1 MIPLKIETLLEGR
14 VVEHDRV
21 EYKTGWN
28 PNDII
33 HSICAFANDYDNTN
47 GGYIVIGVKEKNGMP
62 MFPLVGVPKEN
73 LDSIQQEIFQYCN
86 MIVPRYIPRMEV
98 VDYKNEGTYLIYLWC
113 PAGDSGPYQAPKTV
127 YVEKDEKADKNLKYW
142 IRPASLT
149 TEAKQDEISELFD
162 KFNSVPFDDRVNR
175 MAKIDNIRRGYLEDF
190 IRKSNSSLV
199 MELNSSSLEDLLLAQ
214 EVANETD
221 TELDIRNIGVL
232 MFTEHPEKLIPGAY
246 IELIR
251 FNTKDAEASDDFI
264 EKTFT
269 GPIWKQVNDALDYIK
284 NTVIEQKVEKVKGQA
299 EAERFYNYPYNALE
313 EALVNAV
320 FHKSYREP
328 EPVEIRIYVDSIQ
341 ILNYPGLAK
350 WINLDK
356 FAAGKIKGRKYRN
369 RRIGELFK
377 EIDLSEKKGTG
388 IPKILR
394 ELRQNGSPE
403 PEFDMDEDRTY
414 LNTIIHIRNGF
425 ERNETM
431 SESMSELMSE
441 SMSESMSELMSESM
455 SELERTR
462 MQIIFHYLDTN
473 KEINS
478 SIAAKLL
485 KVEIKTASRLLL
497 KAEKLDILKSCGKTK
512 NKVYFRE

>member
-1 MIPLKIETLLEGR
+1 
-14 VVEHDRV
+14 
-21 EYKTGWN
+21 
-28 PNDII
+28 
-33 HSICAFANDYDNTN
+33 
-47 GGYIVIGVKEKNGMP
+47 MP
-62 MFPLVGVPKEN
+62 VFPLVGVPKEN

-127 YVEKDEKADKNLKYW
+127 YVEKGEKVDKNLKYW

-175 MAKIDNIRRGYLEDF
+175 NAKIDNIRRGYLEDF

-356 FAAGKIKGRKYRN
+356 FAAGKVKGRKYRN

-425 ERNETM
+425 ERKETM
-431 SESMSELMSE
+431 SEIMSE
-441 SMSESMSELMSESM
+441 SMSESM

-462 MQIIFHYLDTN
+462 MQIILHYLDTN

-485 KVEIKTASRLLL
+485 EVEIKTASRLLL
-497 KAEKLDILKSCGKTK
+497 KAEKLDILKSYGKTK